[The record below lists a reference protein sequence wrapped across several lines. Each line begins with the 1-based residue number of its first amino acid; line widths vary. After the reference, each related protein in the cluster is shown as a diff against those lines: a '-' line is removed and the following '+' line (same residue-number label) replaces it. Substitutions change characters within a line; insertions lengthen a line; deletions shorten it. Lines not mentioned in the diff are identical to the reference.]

1 MTFPSEGSEATPGK
15 WARRRRGD
23 FPDLYI
29 ADGRVVA
36 EDGIPTTK
44 RHGALLL
51 TDRSAHGTRVH
62 QQLARCTTAADH
74 DRRRVLSEATRRRRA
89 PPQASPIS
97 APSGPA
103 LHVRSEAIDY
113 ASRLGA

>member
-1 MTFPSEGSEATPGK
+1 MIFSSGGSEATPGK
-15 WARRRRGD
+15 RARRRRGD

-51 TDRSAHGTRVH
+51 TDRPASVPAPHPS
-62 QQLARCTTAADH
+62 CTKT
-74 DRRRVLSEATRRRRA
+74 
-89 PPQASPIS
+89 
-97 APSGPA
+97 GPA
-103 LHVRSEAIDY
+103 D
-113 ASRLGA
+113 ASATPAR

>member
-1 MTFPSEGSEATPGK
+1 MIFPFGGSEATPGK

-23 FPDLYI
+23 FLDLYI

-51 TDRSAHGTRVH
+51 TDRSAP
-62 QQLARCTTAADH
+62 RC
-74 DRRRVLSEATRRRRA
+74 RQ
-89 PPQASPIS
+89 P
-97 APSGPA
+97 
-103 LHVRSEAIDY
+103 VREIMKVFF
-113 ASRLGA
+113 

>member
-1 MTFPSEGSEATPGK
+1 MTFPSGGFEATPGK

-51 TDRSAHGTRVH
+51 TDRSAMKAYGK
-62 QQLARCTTAADH
+62 
-74 DRRRVLSEATRRRRA
+74 VLFEHE
-89 PPQASPIS
+89 S
-97 APSGPA
+97 A
-103 LHVRSEAIDY
+103 L
-113 ASRLGA
+113 